1 MSSKRRKVLRRGHEM
16 KQEQFAQLQPQ
27 TVIPLPVRTRA
38 ILEKKLAN
46 KSALMALA
54 KAEEQSINDMIEAAR
69 EMLGVP
75 DSWTIKSTEA
85 GFVAPAGDA
94 APAVEVVEVPAG
106 DMAEPESIEV

>member
-1 MSSKRRKVLRRGHEM
+1 M

-75 DSWTIKSTEA
+75 DSWTIQSTEA
-85 GFVAPAGDA
+85 GFA
-94 APAVEVVEVPAG
+94 APPAQVVEVPAG
-106 DMAEPESIEV
+106 DIMAEPESIEV